1 MRSRSGAISSKH
13 HCWSILVTA
22 QRIWSGACCLT
33 SLWESQKC
41 TGAMPWWTSNLR
53 LQLHQWVNV
62 LCFCWVEGQNFL
74 LSSTLMCLSF
84 CDSCFMLCY
93 WEQLFS
99 VPQVDSK
106 SCFLYKHLPQST
118 KCKKQQ
124 ENISYTFQ
132 LNENDLWKNVQKKG
146 GLWALGVVL
155 KCLGVQ
161 LVPGQSNHAFPAGQG
176 ACCRPSFRICLGV
189 PQPGYCAGTVAYLH
203 ALVLAKSFGAK
214 ESQLGMDEFN
224 IFV

>member
-41 TGAMPWWTSNLR
+41 RRAMPWWTSNLR

-132 LNENDLWKNVQKKG
+132 LNENDLWKNDQKKRWSLGFRGGPEVFGGTASTRTIKPCLPCRSG
-146 GLWALGVVL
+146 GLLQAFLPHLPWSTPAWIL
-155 KCLGVQ
+155 CRHSCIFTCSC
-161 LVPGQSNHAFPAGQG
+161 PGKKLW
-176 ACCRPSFRICLGV
+176 C
-189 PQPGYCAGTVAYLH
+189 
-203 ALVLAKSFGAK
+203 
-214 ESQLGMDEFN
+214 
-224 IFV
+224 